1 MFWWRFFGISVLSL
15 AVGGTTAWADSGK
28 LDAGLSS
35 RLSAHNLQSAQAGT
49 HPLRAGEEKGAL
61 VAATVQF
68 SGNGLAAM
76 RALDVVVRSV
86 LGNVATVLIP
96 INRLAQ
102 VAALPEVS
110 RLETPSRPVAR
121 LHKSA
126 PFVKVDPLRTG
137 SLAQGWGGNT
147 GKDVLVGIIDSG
159 IDINHGDFRDASG
172 KTRIVRLWNQR
183 SVTGATPPT
192 GADGAALYGAECDT
206 AAINAVLDTT
216 PSGTGVCNPDDN
228 NNHGTHVAGIAAGN
242 GGGTGNEKAAGRF
255 VGMAPEAGL
264 LVANP
269 LDKAVAVNGDPV
281 LDAIS
286 WMTRVAKQLNKPL
299 VINLSLGSYFG
310 SRDGTGGFQ
319 KGIDQVSGAGVIVV
333 AAAGNEGNAPIR
345 AELSPMTQE
354 QIVGVTFSIPE
365 GRTEENL
372 EFWSNGDNQ
381 YAVQLVC
388 PNATTT
394 DYITAGNTLVD
405 FEAAGC
411 GKISVTSSAPSS
423 ANGDRQY
430 LITLGSGTQALASGN
445 WTLNIRAD
453 AVPVANEKLGV
464 ICGETESGAVF
475 TGTYKTAVTKEI
487 LTDSASA
494 RRAIAVAALNT
505 NYVWNTASGETDKN
519 ADNGPLG
526 DVGGFSSRGPRRVC
540 SANAKYIDV
549 STLAGQQNA
558 DECKKPV
565 MKPDLTAP
573 GSYIMSSLSKAAT
586 AAATAS
592 DVEADGVHVAYMGTS
607 MATPHVTGV
616 VALML
621 QSNPQLTPEEA
632 KRHFF
637 TTLQSNGYTQAANL
651 PVYTAGVEL
660 PANPNDAWGYGAM
673 DAAASVRAVSGT
685 ANGVCG
691 TAHNQA
697 VATAPATGL
706 CVTGTASVVS
716 GSGPWSWSCAGVSG
730 GSSATC
736 SANLANA
743 TSNVGTLDVDKSSV
757 TDASDGVLILRRL
770 NRASS
775 IETGVVLPAG
785 QNNASVI
792 ATIDGAGLKLDV
804 DKNGVVDATDGVL
817 ILRRLNGGSTI
828 DTGVVL
834 PSGQTNST
842 AIVNIDALK

>member
-1 MFWWRFFGISVLSL
+1 MFLWRLLGISVLSL
-15 AVGGTTAWADSGK
+15 AVSTTAWAESSHK
-28 LDAGLSS
+28 LDAGLASKLRAYTPPS
-35 RLSAHNLQSAQAGT
+35 GS
-49 HPLRAGEEKGAL
+49 HPLRAAEDKQDL

-68 SGNGLAAM
+68 SGNGLVAM

-86 LGNVATVLIP
+86 LGDVATVLIP

-102 VAALPEVS
+102 VAALPEVL

-121 LHKSA
+121 LHKSV
-126 PFVKVDPLRTG
+126 PFIKADQLRTG

-147 GKDVLVGIIDSG
+147 GKDVLVGVIDSG
-159 IDINHGDFRDASG
+159 IDINHGDFRDANG

-183 SVTGATPPT
+183 TVTGATPPT

-206 AAINAVLDTT
+206 AAINQVLDTT
-216 PSGTGVCNPDDN
+216 ASGTSACNPDDN
-228 NNHGTHVAGIAAGN
+228 NNHGTHVAGIAAGS
-242 GGGTGNEKAAGRF
+242 GGGTGNAKAAGRF
-255 VGMAPEAGL
+255 VGVAPEAGL
-264 LVANP
+264 LVANA
-269 LDKAVAVNGDPV
+269 LDKSVAANGDPV

-310 SRDGTGGFQ
+310 SRDGTGSFQ
-319 KGIDQVSGAGVIVV
+319 KGIDNVSGAGVIVV
-333 AAAGNEGNAPIR
+333 AAAGNEGNAAIR
-345 AELSPMTQE
+345 AELAPMTQD
-354 QIVGVTFSIPE
+354 QTVGVTFSIPA
-365 GRTEENL
+365 GRTEEKL

-388 PNATTT
+388 PNGTTT
-394 DYITAGNTLVD
+394 AYTTAGNALTDYDAV
-405 FEAAGC
+405 GC
-411 GKISVTSSAPSS
+411 GKINVTSSAPSS

-430 LITLGSGTQALASGN
+430 LITLGKGTNALATGN

-475 TGTYKTAVTKEI
+475 TGTYKTAVTKGI

-505 NYVWNTASGETDKN
+505 NYVWSTASGETDKN

-540 SANAKYIDV
+540 SANAKYVDIN
-549 STLAGQQNA
+549 TTAGQKNA

-607 MATPHVTGV
+607 MATPHVTGT

-621 QSNPQLTPEEA
+621 QANPQLTPEEA
-632 KRHFF
+632 KRHLF
-637 TTLQSNGYTQAANL
+637 TSLQSNTYTQAANL
-651 PVYTAGVEL
+651 PTYASGVEM
-660 PANPNDAWGYGAM
+660 PTNPNDAWGYGAM
-673 DAAASVRAVSGT
+673 DAAAAVRSVSGT

-691 TAHNQA
+691 TAHNQT
-697 VATAPATGL
+697 VATAPAANL
-706 CVTGTASVVS
+706 CATGTASAVS
-716 GSGPWSWSCAGVSG
+716 GTGPWTWSCAGVSG
-730 GSSATC
+730 GTSVNC
-736 SANLANA
+736 SANLTNA
-743 TSNVGTLDVDKSSV
+743 SSNAGTLNVDKSAG

-770 NRASS
+770 NGASS
-775 IETGVVLPAG
+775 IDTGVVLPAG
-785 QNNASVI
+785 QDNASVKASI
-792 ATIDGAGLKLDV
+792 EGAGLKLDV
-804 DKNGVVDATDGVL
+804 DKSGVVDATDGVL

-834 PSGQTNST
+834 PAGQTNDSVIAT
-842 AIVNIDALK
+842 IDALK